1 MYTYRTLENTAIETL
16 HQAFLKAFSDYQ
28 VKMNLPLWKF
38 QQMLVRR
45 GYSADISMG
54 AFDKDDMVGFILNGL
69 RQWNNKLTVYDTGT
83 GVIHE
88 YRHKGITSS
97 IFVNIAELLK
107 KKVWSSTCWK

>member
-1 MYTYRTLENTAIETL
+1 MIILHLAQQLTLVWRFIMYTYRTLENTAIETL

-83 GVIHE
+83 GVILNT
-88 YRHKGITSS
+88 GI
-97 IFVNIAELLK
+97 
-107 KKVWSSTCWK
+107 KVLQAAYL